1 MHSAITLAWASG
13 VQPLAHDHPAQTRT
27 MDRFNR
33 TTGSQATPVPPS
45 RRNPQRITITINWQT
60 HQSLL
65 NRSDWEGRSLSN
77 LAAHLLESGLT
88 AN

>member
-1 MHSAITLAWASG
+1 
-13 VQPLAHDHPAQTRT
+13 

-33 TTGSQATPVPPS
+33 LTGPAATPVPPC
-45 RRNPQRITITINWQT
+45 RRNPQRITITVTWQT
-60 HQSLL
+60 HQDLL

-88 AN
+88 AT